1 MPELPEVETTCRGIR
16 PHLQGRKVVRL
27 FVRESRLR
35 WPVATELG
43 ELEGCVIESV
53 GRRAKY
59 LLLQCNRGTAIV
71 HLGMSGS
78 LRVSEPAVDFRKH
91 DHVMLNLD
99 SGLQLRYHDPR
110 RFGAWLWVTG
120 DPLRH
125 RLLRDLGPE
134 PLEAEFDLQY
144 LATACNGRQRSIKET
159 IMDSKVVVGVGNIYA
174 CEALFLAGIHP
185 RRPAGKISKAR
196 LDRLIQAITSVLCRS
211 IEQGG
216 TTLRDFLREDGS
228 PGYFRQQLRVYGREG
243 LPCPSC
249 NSPVKHL
256 TLGQRS
262 TFFCSK
268 CQK

>member
-16 PHLQGRKVVRL
+16 PHLLGRTVKRI
-27 FVRESRLR
+27 FVRDSRLR
-35 WPVATELG
+35 WPVPVELTG
-43 ELEGCVIESV
+43 LEGCEIESV
-53 GRRAKY
+53 ERRAKY
-59 LLLQCNRGTAIV
+59 LLIRCKRGTAIV

-110 RFGAWLWVTG
+110 RFGAWLWTDG
-120 DPLRH
+120 DPLQH
-125 RLLRDLGPE
+125 SLLRDLGPE
-134 PLEAEFDLQY
+134 PLESDFDLKH
-144 LATACNGRQRSIKET
+144 LVAACKGRQRSIKET
-159 IMDSKVVVGVGNIYA
+159 IMDSKIVVGVGNIYA
-174 CEALFLAGIHP
+174 CEALFMAGIHP
-185 RRPAGKISKAR
+185 RRPAGGISRPR
-196 LDRLIQAITSVLCRS
+196 LAKLIQAIRQVLSHS

-228 PGYFRQQLRVYGREG
+228 PGYFRQQLRVYGREA

-249 NSPVKHL
+249 ESPVKQL

-262 TFFCSK
+262 TFFCSN